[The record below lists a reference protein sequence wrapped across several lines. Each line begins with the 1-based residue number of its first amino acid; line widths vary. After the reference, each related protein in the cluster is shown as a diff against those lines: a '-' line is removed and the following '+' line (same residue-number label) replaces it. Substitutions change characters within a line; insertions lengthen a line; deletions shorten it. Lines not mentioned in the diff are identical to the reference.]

1 MKSKSDIGTIQ
12 FFAFG
17 KRKVFAWDVSD
28 VTLAIV
34 KRLITTRLM
43 VFGLPFPIR

>member
-12 FFAFG
+12 FFACG
-17 KRKVFAWDVSD
+17 KRKVFAWDASG